1 MFWARVQLG
10 SQSDP
15 LSGSTGGG
23 ESGRAGSGSK
33 VTQNPQ
39 TADIHKSATP
49 PIEAFGGRLNLLL
62 SYAGWEPEPWV
73 ERLPRLLEPMGI
85 ASLRAQS
92 GREASQVLQTSRVH
106 VAVVDLGL
114 PLERFAGPTD
124 PAAHQDGGTRLLELL
139 ARLKEPPPVV
149 VIKQAQTRRDESRQL
164 AEALRLGAFAA
175 IDRPRGDN
183 DLDVVLDVLRRVL
196 IRYYQGRWPDT
207 T

>member
-1 MFWARVQLG
+1 MFWTRLHIG
-10 SQSDP
+10 CHSDP
-15 LSGSTGGG
+15 LSGSTAGGG
-23 ESGRAGSGSK
+23 SDRADNHSPNTNQSE
-33 VTQNPQ
+33 PS
-39 TADIHKSATP
+39 ADP
-49 PIEAFGGRLNLLL
+49 CGGRLNLLL

-114 PLERFAGPTD
+114 PLDRAAGPSD
-124 PAAHQDGGTRLLELL
+124 HDGGTRLLELL

-149 VIKQAQTRRDESRQL
+149 VIKQARTRRDESREL
-164 AEALRLGAFAA
+164 AAALRLGAFAA

-196 IRYYQGRWPDT
+196 ARYYQGRWPGMT
-207 T
+207 

>member
-1 MFWARVQLG
+1 MYWARVQLG

-23 ESGRAGSGSK
+23 DGAGRAPDQPAESGDA
-33 VTQNPQ
+33 Q
-39 TADIHKSATP
+39 
-49 PIEAFGGRLNLLL
+49 FGGRLNLLL

-92 GREASQVLQTSRVH
+92 GREASRVLQTSRVH

-114 PLERFAGPTD
+114 PLDRGTGPTD

-164 AEALRLGAFAA
+164 AAALRLGAFAA
-175 IDRPRGDN
+175 IDRPRGDH

-196 IRYYQGRWPDT
+196 ARYYQGRWPGMT
-207 T
+207 

>member
-15 LSGSTGGG
+15 LSGSSAGGG
-23 ESGRAGSGSK
+23 GGGGRAGNGPTNVQGNS
-33 VTQNPQ
+33 
-39 TADIHKSATP
+39 
-49 PIEAFGGRLNLLL
+49 PIPNSSLPLEACGGRLNLLL

-114 PLERFAGPTD
+114 PLDRAAGPSD
-124 PAAHQDGGTRLLELL
+124 HDGGTRLLELL

-149 VIKQAQTRRDESRQL
+149 VIKQAQTRRDESREL
-164 AEALRLGAFAA
+164 AAALRLGAFAA

-196 IRYYQGRWPDT
+196 IRYYKGRWPGMT
-207 T
+207 

>member
-23 ESGRAGSGSK
+23 EAGRTDPKNIPNAKS
-33 VTQNPQ
+33 PH
-39 TADIHKSATP
+39 IHSATP
-49 PIEAFGGRLNLLL
+49 ALLGEACGGRLNLLL

-114 PLERFAGPTD
+114 PLDRAAGPSD
-124 PAAHQDGGTRLLELL
+124 HDGGTRLLELL

-149 VIKQAQTRRDESRQL
+149 VIKQAQTRRDESREL
-164 AEALRLGAFAA
+164 AAALRLGAFAA

-196 IRYYQGRWPDT
+196 IRYYQGRWPGMT
-207 T
+207 

>member
-1 MFWARVQLG
+1 MFWARLQLG
-10 SQSDP
+10 RQSDP
-15 LSGSTGGG
+15 LSGSSGGG
-23 ESGRAGSGSK
+23 GGSGRARSVPESTPG
-33 VTQNPQ
+33 QNPVGEG
-39 TADIHKSATP
+39 AC
-49 PIEAFGGRLNLLL
+49 GGRLNLLL

-114 PLERFAGPTD
+114 PLDRAAGPSD
-124 PAAHQDGGTRLLELL
+124 HDGGTRLLELL

-149 VIKQAQTRRDESRQL
+149 VIKQARTRRDESREL
-164 AEALRLGAFAA
+164 AAALRLGAFAA

-196 IRYYQGRWPDT
+196 ARYYQGRWPGMT
-207 T
+207 

>member
-1 MFWARVQLG
+1 MFWARLQLG
-10 SQSDP
+10 LQSDP

-23 ESGRAGSGSK
+23 GAGRARH
-33 VTQNPQ
+33 TL
-39 TADIHKSATP
+39 TP
-49 PIEAFGGRLNLLL
+49 IPSPYPGEAPIGGRLNLLL

-73 ERLPRLLEPMGI
+73 DRLPRLLEPMGI

-92 GREASQVLQTSRVH
+92 GREASEVLQTSLVH

-114 PLERFAGPTD
+114 PMDRAAGPSD
-124 PAAHQDGGTRLLELL
+124 HDGGTRLLELL

-149 VIKQAQTRRDESRQL
+149 VIKQARTRRDESREL
-164 AEALRLGAFAA
+164 AAALRLGAFAA

-196 IRYYQGRWPDT
+196 ARYYQGRWPGMT
-207 T
+207 

>member
-1 MFWARVQLG
+1 MFWARLQLG
-10 SQSDP
+10 RQSDP
-15 LSGSTGGG
+15 LSGSSAGHEGGG
-23 ESGRAGSGSK
+23 NGRAGTPNG
-33 VTQNPQ
+33 NLP
-39 TADIHKSATP
+39 SAGDTSC
-49 PIEAFGGRLNLLL
+49 GGRLNLLL

-114 PLERFAGPTD
+114 PLDRAAGPTD
-124 PAAHQDGGTRLLELL
+124 HDGGTRLLELL

-149 VIKQAQTRRDESRQL
+149 VIKQARTRRDESREL
-164 AEALRLGAFAA
+164 AAALKHGAFAA
-175 IDRPRGDN
+175 IDRPRGDH

-196 IRYYQGRWPDT
+196 ARYYQGRWPGMT
-207 T
+207 